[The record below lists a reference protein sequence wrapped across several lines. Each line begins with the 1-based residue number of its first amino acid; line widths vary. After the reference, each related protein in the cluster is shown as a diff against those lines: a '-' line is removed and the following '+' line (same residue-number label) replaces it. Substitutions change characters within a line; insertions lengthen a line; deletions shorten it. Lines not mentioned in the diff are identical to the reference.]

1 MSIRKDADK
10 LRATLSERNA
20 EIERLEQLV
29 ADLVDALEPAVDDVD
44 EARGVAQDLWNAMVE
59 LRRAWV
65 ADDDMLYA
73 WNRVFVLGLPEYLR
87 RWLRASA

>member
-44 EARGVAQDLWNAMVE
+44 EAREIARDLWAAMVA
-59 LRRAWV
+59 LRLRWV
-65 ADDDMLYA
+65 SEEDMLHA
-73 WNRVFVLGLPEYLR
+73 WNRAYVGLPEYLR
-87 RWLRASA
+87 KWLRASA